1 MVSSNKSINVS
12 KRNSRESEVLN
23 IDKIHSMV
31 EYACEDISG
40 V

>member
-23 IDKIHSMV
+23 IDKIRIDTV
-31 EYACEDISG
+31 SG
-40 V
+40 NPGSIPL